1 MKTRKKR
8 LLSILTCVAMLVA
21 MVPMNVFAA
30 DDTQLTAETD
40 GVAKHYEVKS
50 ENGVGLT
57 HITNDITYPDAP
69 VYKISAHDFCDVG
82 DTSTVSIRDLVDN
95 SYVYSDNFDTG
106 SFDYMD
112 ADMLSTAPEEM
123 LQEGIKN
130 YISLGLGYKNG
141 SADFNKYT
149 YLLKIGN
156 NTYVVKDNE
165 LKASSTPAAFSE
177 NSYYGTGDIL
187 WYIDSHNAVLGT
199 NLPAVVHNP
208 ATDVLDLSQAK
219 FDKINI
225 VIYKNGSVIETH
237 NFKDLLDKPIS
248 INTAF
253 TYNSDF
259 KLNADGTITVKVDS
273 TMSLNT
279 QFKGEN
285 TDAWHV
291 VVNNEYEGN
300 RKVYTLDTATVSE
313 LQAIRTTVA
322 TYNDNILYAVLNTT
336 NVKSILDY
344 YETIKNNPVQP
355 QVQTVTV
362 TPTVS
367 VVDMPA
373 DGTKTEGFDITFK
386 SNVPVVLTT
395 QEAPDTS
402 VCSITTKQS
411 DGSYTGVYHVGEVGN
426 TDIKFNVKPTV
437 ASTMSDDGLTKTV
450 YNSTSY
456 TLKINAFVSDYETP
470 GDITD
475 DNENDTTT
483 ENTEDVTTEIKDVT
497 LTEDNKVVS
506 KDDMSTLITENATK
520 DVVIKTPA
528 GITLTFA
535 KGTMKV
541 VDGKDTYDFGV
552 SISDDYSKQSDMGAV
567 TKDNFV
573 SLIDFE
579 YSGNLPAEATIKIPV
594 GADRAGQTLYY
605 LLKTDTGYTLIQSA
619 KVDDEGYITV
629 KQDHCSTYVITTVD
643 VSEKATVDKNDET
656 TTDKNNETVPETE
669 TKKDTDTKKSDKD
682 NNAVIY
688 IVIAVIVV
696 VVIAGVVVFV
706 IYKKRKNE
714 TIEDI
719 TEDSIEETTENKTEE

>member
-1 MKTRKKR
+1 
-8 LLSILTCVAMLVA
+8 
-21 MVPMNVFAA
+21 
-30 DDTQLTAETD
+30 
-40 GVAKHYEVKS
+40 
-50 ENGVGLT
+50 
-57 HITNDITYPDAP
+57 
-69 VYKISAHDFCDVG
+69 
-82 DTSTVSIRDLVDN
+82 
-95 SYVYSDNFDTG
+95 
-106 SFDYMD
+106 
-112 ADMLSTAPEEM
+112 
-123 LQEGIKN
+123 
-130 YISLGLGYKNG
+130 
-141 SADFNKYT
+141 
-149 YLLKIGN
+149 
-156 NTYVVKDNE
+156 
-165 LKASSTPAAFSE
+165 
-177 NSYYGTGDIL
+177 
-187 WYIDSHNAVLGT
+187 
-199 NLPAVVHNP
+199 
-208 ATDVLDLSQAK
+208 
-219 FDKINI
+219 
-225 VIYKNGSVIETH
+225 
-237 NFKDLLDKPIS
+237 
-248 INTAF
+248 
-253 TYNSDF
+253 
-259 KLNADGTITVKVDS
+259 
-273 TMSLNT
+273 
-279 QFKGEN
+279 
-285 TDAWHV
+285 
-291 VVNNEYEGN
+291 
-300 RKVYTLDTATVSE
+300 
-313 LQAIRTTVA
+313 
-322 TYNDNILYAVLNTT
+322 
-336 NVKSILDY
+336 
-344 YETIKNNPVQP
+344 
-355 QVQTVTV
+355 
-362 TPTVS
+362 
-367 VVDMPA
+367 
-373 DGTKTEGFDITFK
+373 
-386 SNVPVVLTT
+386 
-395 QEAPDTS
+395 
-402 VCSITTKQS
+402 
-411 DGSYTGVYHVGEVGN
+411 
-426 TDIKFNVKPTV
+426 
-437 ASTMSDDGLTKTV
+437 MSDDGLTKTV